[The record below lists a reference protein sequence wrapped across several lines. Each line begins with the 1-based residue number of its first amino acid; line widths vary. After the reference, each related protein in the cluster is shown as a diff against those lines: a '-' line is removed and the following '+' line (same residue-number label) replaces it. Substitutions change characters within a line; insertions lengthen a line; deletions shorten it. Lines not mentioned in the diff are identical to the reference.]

1 MNENQAPMVRSN
13 PAVAKL
19 NQVAGF
25 DPVKL
30 LQKVLTGKAQSEGE
44 ALQLI
49 LRYKKLWFRLA
60 CPQGRIK
67 LNALRIT
74 EQLAI
79 IEAKVYLNKE
89 DSEPV
94 ANFTAERTA
103 QDTPG
108 GLYIQAAQYEAQDN
122 ALTDAGF
129 GIQLCDVC
137 QTMGETAYVPKQ
149 QSAVPGTTAPVQ
161 TPVETPPRQ
170 EVQSEPVSGASEKSI
185 SAETAPPKPE
195 AEAGETP
202 QASSEDETRVD
213 TPAPPVVEAPPAE
226 TPSME
231 ETAFPEENTDAQPD
245 GEQPVPTPTGGPAG
259 LSAEVPAPN
268 AGTVA
273 YTPGM
278 SVDEICG
285 SMTLEEAR
293 NIIADV
299 GMCRGQTLAQIADRR
314 PASLRWY
321 VYGCNEASN
330 ILKAG
335 AKLVLEGLSASNA
348 A

>member
-13 PAVAKL
+13 PTVAKL

-30 LQKVLTGKAQSEGE
+30 LQKALTGKAQSEGE

-137 QTMGETAYVPKQ
+137 RTTGEDAYVPKQ
-149 QSAVPGTTAPVQ
+149 SAAAGATVPEQ
-161 TPVETPPRQ
+161 TP
-170 EVQSEPVSGASEKSI
+170 
-185 SAETAPPKPE
+185 AETPPKPE
-195 AEAGETP
+195 VSASEEPASTEEAPPEPDAKTEETP
-202 QASSEDETRVD
+202 QVPSEDEAHLD
-213 TPAPPVVEAPPAE
+213 TPEPPVEE
-226 TPSME
+226 PSPVKD
-231 ETAFPEENTDAQPD
+231 TAAPEEKADAQPVE
-245 GEQPVPTPTGGPAG
+245 GQPALDSTAEPDTP
-259 LSAEVPAPN
+259 SAEALAQN
-268 AGTVA
+268 AGAAA

-278 SVDEICG
+278 SVEEICG

-321 VYGCNEASN
+321 VFGCNEASN

-335 AKLVLEGLSASNA
+335 AKLVLASLSAANA